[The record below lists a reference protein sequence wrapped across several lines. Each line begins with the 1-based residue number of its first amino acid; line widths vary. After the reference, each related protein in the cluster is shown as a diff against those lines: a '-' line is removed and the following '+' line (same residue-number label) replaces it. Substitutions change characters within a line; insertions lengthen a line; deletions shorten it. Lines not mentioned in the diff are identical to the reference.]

1 MTQTKQTIFLIFI
14 RVFYSQK
21 QDASRKAYWNLNI
34 HRLFKALKTKW
45 FTLGCTVNER
55 SDVMKRLAAEW
66 EPQDAVLICW
76 PHEKTAWAPY
86 LNEAEAVFMDIA
98 EAVARFEKLIV
109 VVPDK
114 KCLHTKLA
122 ARGVK
127 MENVAL
133 YEIESNDSWAR
144 DFGPITIYENGKP
157 VLLDFTFTGWGG
169 KFEAALDNQITA
181 KLHAAGAFGKTPLR
195 KVDLILE
202 GGSIESDGAGTLL
215 TTAECLLNPNR
226 NAQLSRKQVE
236 EKLAAELGF
245 KKFHWL
251 NNGWLAGDDTDAH
264 IDTLARRC
272 PNNTI
277 LYVQCTDPADEHFL
291 TFQALEGELKQTGSR
306 LIPLPWP
313 KAKFDTAGN
322 RLPATYANF
331 LIINGAVLVPTYRDP
346 ANDACALAAVKK
358 AFPDR
363 EIIGIDCSALIL
375 QHGSLHCVTMQ
386 IPKGVLC

>member
-1 MTQTKQTIFLIFI
+1 
-14 RVFYSQK
+14 
-21 QDASRKAYWNLNI
+21 
-34 HRLFKALKTKW
+34 
-45 FTLGCTVNER
+45 
-55 SDVMKRLAAEW
+55 MKRLPAEW

-76 PHEKTAWAPY
+76 PHEKTDWAPY

-98 EAVARFEKLIV
+98 QAVARFEKLIV
-109 VVPDK
+109 VVPDEA
-114 KCLHTKLA
+114 CVRTKLA
-122 ARGVK
+122 ARGVN

-133 YEIESNDSWAR
+133 YRIESNDTWAR

-169 KFEAALDNQITA
+169 KFEAGLDNQITA

-226 NAQLSRKQVE
+226 NAQLNKQQVE
-236 EKLAAELGF
+236 VLLSKELGF
-245 KKFHWL
+245 KNFQWL
-251 NNGWLAGDDTDAH
+251 ENGWLAGDDTDAH
-264 IDTLARRC
+264 IDTLARLC
-272 PNNTI
+272 PDNTI
-277 LYVQCTDPADEHFL
+277 LYVRCDDPADEHFP
-291 TFQALEGELKQTGSR
+291 ALRNMEDELRKLPAYR
-306 LIPLPWP
+306 LLPLPWP
-313 KAKFDTAGN
+313 KAKFDEDGN

-331 LIINGAVLVPTYRDP
+331 LIINGAVLVPTYNDP
-346 ANDACALAAVKK
+346 ANDATALATVKK

-386 IPKGVLC
+386 IPEGVLV